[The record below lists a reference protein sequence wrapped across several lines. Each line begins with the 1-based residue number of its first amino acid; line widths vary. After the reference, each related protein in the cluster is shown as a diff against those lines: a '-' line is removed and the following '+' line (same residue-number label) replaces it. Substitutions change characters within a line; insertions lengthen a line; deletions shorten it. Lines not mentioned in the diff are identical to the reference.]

1 MTKRLSETTAQMDC
15 AIGSRI
21 RSIRLLRGMS
31 QMALAERMGIT
42 FQQVQKYEKGTN
54 RVAASTLVIISGALQ
69 VSPMDILGLETEATE
84 VNALAGR
91 MAVDSAVIAELTRP
105 NRDLELRVARARRAL
120 GSDDIA
126 PETSITIGVEID
138 KAGRMQPLVTA
149 SPPN

>member
-1 MTKRLSETTAQMDC
+1 MTKRLTETTAQMDC

-31 QMALAERMGIT
+31 QMALAEQLGIT

-69 VSPMDILGLETEATE
+69 VSPMELLGLEAD
-84 VNALAGR
+84 AGKNT
-91 MAVDSAVIAELTRP
+91 AFAELTHRY
-105 NRDLELRVARARRAL
+105 RDLELRVAHARRAL

-126 PETSITIGVEID
+126 PETSVTIGVEID
-138 KAGRMQPLVTA
+138 KAGRMQPLVG

>member
-1 MTKRLSETTAQMDC
+1 MTKRLTETTAQMDC

-31 QMALAERMGIT
+31 QMALAERLGIT

-69 VSPMDILGLETEATE
+69 VSPMELLGLEAD
-84 VNALAGR
+84 AGENT
-91 MAVDSAVIAELTRP
+91 AFAELTHRY
-105 NRDLELRVARARRAL
+105 RDLELRVARARRAL

-126 PETSITIGVEID
+126 PETSVTIGVEID
-138 KAGRMQPLVTA
+138 KAGRMQPLVG

>member
-31 QMALAERMGIT
+31 QMALAERLGIT

-54 RVAASTLVIISGALQ
+54 RVAASTLIIISGALQ
-69 VSPMDILGLETEATE
+69 VSPMELLGLEAD
-84 VNALAGR
+84 AGENT
-91 MAVDSAVIAELTRP
+91 AFAELTHRY
-105 NRDLELRVARARRAL
+105 RDLELRVARARRAL
-120 GSDDIA
+120 GSDDVA
-126 PETSITIGVEID
+126 PETSVTIGVEID